1 MRKGLVILTLLI
13 AHSVMGQEVLQGLMA
28 TSPGYDGVLAEQR
41 VQNLVDRLKT
51 KRSKSD
57 IHLLRKVFVET
68 HKKFLKNYSQY
79 ADMNE
84 IFSSGNYDC
93 LTATSMYS
101 IVLDRLDF
109 DYSIIETN
117 YHIFIVVNT
126 SRGEVLLET
135 TDPLNG
141 FVTDSK
147 MIDQRIGNY
156 KQNTVASF
164 PANDKKFY
172 LYDADF
178 IRAHEKK
185 LVEGRYILQCK
196 VHDSNGVAHTMGVRN
211 FNIWKQDSPA
221 PEAKLGK
228 FKIDYE
234 IPAPEAGRLVH
245 IRIEFMPHA
254 NKVRSAKIGFIQNVR
269 IINSAGKVITPD
281 SQSSRSERITPAD
294 WAIDRAQGKRS
305 PYFGTDI
312 GLNQKIID
320 KSDKIQL
327 GKGGPNPLPAYMED
341 SPSTPG
347 VLSFEACAIGMD
359 TGEVFGCVTWGY
371 STLPDGKVNLMPRG
385 FRDKPS
391 AEFAEASAK
400 WNAWITNSG
409 KAGEKIIL
417 K

>member
-13 AHSVMGQEVLQGLMA
+13 AHSVVGQEVLQGLMA

-156 KQNTVASF
+156 KQNTVASL

-172 LYDADF
+172 LYHLNLYHTLKQSELPGLLYFNKAVKAYNAGEWETCSNFLDKAQT
-178 IRAHEKK
+178 IYNSPRIAE
-185 LVEGRYILQCK
+185 LTMILIE
-196 VHDSNGVAHTMGVRN
+196 SVRN
-211 FNIWKQDSPA
+211 SALDEDK
-221 PEAKLGK
+221 K
-228 FKIDYE
+228 
-234 IPAPEAGRLVH
+234 
-245 IRIEFMPHA
+245 
-254 NKVRSAKIGFIQNVR
+254 KVLLDKYRTVSLYNQAI
-269 IINSAGKVITPD
+269 A
-281 SQSSRSERITPAD
+281 SR
-294 WAIDRAQGKRS
+294 
-305 PYFGTDI
+305 
-312 GLNQKIID
+312 
-320 KSDKIQL
+320 
-327 GKGGPNPLPAYMED
+327 
-341 SPSTPG
+341 
-347 VLSFEACAIGMD
+347 
-359 TGEVFGCVTWGY
+359 
-371 STLPDGKVNLMPRG
+371 
-385 FRDKPS
+385 
-391 AEFAEASAK
+391 
-400 WNAWITNSG
+400 
-409 KAGEKIIL
+409 
-417 K
+417 